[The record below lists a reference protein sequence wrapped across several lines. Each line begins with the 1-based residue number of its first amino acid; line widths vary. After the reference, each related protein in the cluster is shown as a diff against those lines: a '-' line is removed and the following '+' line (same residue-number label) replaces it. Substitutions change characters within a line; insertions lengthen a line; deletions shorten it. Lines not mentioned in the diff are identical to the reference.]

1 MFKVNN
7 RNTKQGVNYVQ
18 SKQRQ
23 QNDVFD
29 VLTFSVSIFNFEQVN
44 VGWQFTIF
52 LQAKSHS
59 NIF

>member
-44 VGWQFTIF
+44 AGWQFTIF